1 MEKKKYGMLMIIVSL
16 IVAVVYTIWV
26 PLSYFLND
34 GKEVVLFKEILP
46 PPIWGLII
54 PIYLLIL
61 ITVFIFGW
69 IGWNMISGSPQEEI
83 SIKELGD
90 KKINHI
96 V

>member
-1 MEKKKYGMLMIIVSL
+1 MEKKNYGILMIIVSV

-26 PLSYFLND
+26 PVSYLLND
-34 GKEVVLFKEILP
+34 GKEAVLLKEILP

-69 IGWNMISGSPQEEI
+69 IGWNIICGPPQEEI

-90 KKINHI
+90 K
-96 V
+96 

>member
-1 MEKKKYGMLMIIVSL
+1 MEKKKYGILMIIVSI

-26 PLSYFLND
+26 PLSYLLNN
-34 GKEVVLFKEILP
+34 GKEVVLLNEILP

-54 PIYLLIL
+54 PIYLLML

-69 IGWNMISGSPQEEI
+69 IGWNIMYGPPQEEI

-90 KKINHI
+90 K
-96 V
+96 